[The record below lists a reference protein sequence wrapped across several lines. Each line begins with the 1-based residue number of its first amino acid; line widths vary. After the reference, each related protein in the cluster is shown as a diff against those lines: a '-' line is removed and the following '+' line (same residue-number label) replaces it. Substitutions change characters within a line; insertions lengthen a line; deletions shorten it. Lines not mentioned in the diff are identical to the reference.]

1 MLLNSD
7 KQNTVKTLKEI
18 LYKCRIRRITGSL
31 EVVVDEIIFD
41 SRKAASGNVFVAT
54 RGTLTD
60 GHNFIDDVV
69 KAGVK
74 AVICERMPDDIREDI
89 TYVEVE
95 NSAEAMALMASNF
108 YDNPSAQ
115 IRLTGITG
123 TNGKT
128 TTATLLY
135 QLFKNLGYKTGLIST
150 VRNKIH
156 DREIQATHTTPDAVA
171 LNALLRAMVDE
182 GCEFCFMEVSS
193 HAVVQHRVTGLTFA
207 GGVFTNLTHDHLD
220 FHKTF
225 DAYLKAKKTF
235 FDNLPAGSF
244 AIVNADDRNGLVMV
258 QNTRARVKTA
268 AIKRQADFHCR
279 ILENHFDGL
288 QLNINGNEVWC
299 RLVGNF
305 NAYNLLNIY
314 ATALML
320 GADEE
325 ACLTGLS
332 ELKAVD
338 GRFEYIKSPAGM
350 VGIVDYAHTPDALL
364 NVISTINA
372 IRGGKGRLI
381 TVVGAGGDR
390 DRSKR
395 PVMASIATENSDL
408 TILTSDN
415 PRTEN
420 PEEILNE
427 MRSGVSPERKR
438 HCLVISDRREA
449 IRTACTMAAKDD
461 IILIAGKGH
470 ETYQEVMG
478 VKHHFDDREELR
490 EYFGILSKED

>member
-1 MLLNSD
+1 
-7 KQNTVKTLKEI
+7 
-18 LYKCRIRRITGSL
+18 
-31 EVVVDEIIFD
+31 
-41 SRKAASGNVFVAT
+41 
-54 RGTLTD
+54 
-60 GHNFIDDVV
+60 
-69 KAGVK
+69 
-74 AVICERMPDDIREDI
+74 
-89 TYVEVE
+89 
-95 NSAEAMALMASNF
+95 MASNF
-108 YDNPSAQ
+108 YNNPSSQ
-115 IRLTGITG
+115 LYLTGITG

-135 QLFKNLGYKTGLIST
+135 QLFIDLGYKTGLIST
-150 VRNKIH
+150 VRNMIH
-156 DREIQATHTTPDAVA
+156 NREIQATHTTPDAVA
-171 LNALLRAMVDE
+171 LNSMLRDMADE
-182 GCEFCFMEVSS
+182 GCEYCFMEVSS
-193 HAVVQHRVTGLTFA
+193 HAVVQHRITGLKFA

-225 DAYLKAKKTF
+225 DAYLKAKKAF
-235 FDNLPAGSF
+235 FDKLPSESF
-244 AIVNADDRNGLVMV
+244 ALVNTDDRNGMVMV
-258 QNTRARVKTA
+258 QNTQARVKTTA
-268 AIKRQADFHCR
+268 VKRQADYHCK

-288 QLNINGNEVWC
+288 QLNINGHEVWC

-314 ATALML
+314 ATANLL
-320 GADEE
+320 GVSEE
-325 ACLTGLS
+325 ECLTGIS
-332 ELKAVD
+332 KLKAVD
-338 GRFEYIKSPAGM
+338 GRFEYIKSPAGT

-372 IRGGKGRLI
+372 IREGKGRLI
-381 TVVGAGGDR
+381 TVTGAGGDR

-427 MRSGVSPERKR
+427 MRTGVSPERKR
-438 HCLVISDRREA
+438 HCLVISNRREA
-449 IRTACTMAAKDD
+449 IRTACTLAAKED

-470 ETYQEVMG
+470 ETYQEIMG

-490 EYFGILSKED
+490 ECFGLTSKKEE

>member
-1 MLLNSD
+1 
-7 KQNTVKTLKEI
+7 VKILREI
-18 LYKCRIRRITGSL
+18 LYKCRIRRVTGSL
-31 EVVVDEIIFD
+31 EVVVDGIIFD
-41 SRKAASGNVFVAT
+41 SRKAASGKVFVAIT
-54 RGTLTD
+54 GTLTD
-60 GHNFIDDVV
+60 GHKFINEVIE
-69 KAGVK
+69 AGVS
-74 AVICERMPDDIREDI
+74 AVICEQMPENTRENV
-89 TYVEVE
+89 TYVEVG
-95 NSAEAMALMASNF
+95 NSAEALALMASNF
-108 YDNPSAQ
+108 YNNPSSQ
-115 IRLTGITG
+115 LYLTGITG

-135 QLFKNLGYKTGLIST
+135 QLFIDLGYKTGLIST
-150 VRNKIH
+150 VRNMIH
-156 DREIQATHTTPDAVA
+156 NREIQATHTTPDAVA
-171 LNALLRAMVDE
+171 LNSMLRDMADE
-182 GCEFCFMEVSS
+182 GCEYCFMEVSS
-193 HAVVQHRVTGLTFA
+193 HAVVQHRITGLKFA

-225 DAYLKAKKTF
+225 DAYLKAKKAF
-235 FDNLPAGSF
+235 FDKLPSESF
-244 AIVNADDRNGLVMV
+244 ALVNTDDRNGMVMV
-258 QNTRARVKTA
+258 QNTQARVKTTA
-268 AIKRQADFHCR
+268 VKRQADYHCK

-288 QLNINGNEVWC
+288 QLNINGHEVWC

-314 ATALML
+314 ATANLL
-320 GADEE
+320 GVSEE
-325 ACLTGLS
+325 ECLTGIS
-332 ELKAVD
+332 KLKAVD
-338 GRFEYIKSPAGM
+338 GRFEYIKSPAGT

-372 IRGGKGRLI
+372 VREGKGRLI
-381 TVVGAGGDR
+381 TVTGAGGDR

-427 MRSGVSPERKR
+427 MRTGVSPERKR
-438 HCLVISDRREA
+438 HCLVISNRREA
-449 IRTACTMAAKDD
+449 IRTACTLAAKED

-470 ETYQEVMG
+470 ETYQEIMG

-490 EYFGILSKED
+490 ECFGLTSKKEE